1 MFVFRSGKIRKINN
15 VVADRTL
22 LISGFDNLLIVEVI
36 FIPSTLNMRRSYLVF
51 LLTFVIGQSAF
62 AAIPDSLRITVT
74 GYAFDAKNPALRL
87 DDLMIIN
94 MRTSQGTFGKA
105 DGSFV
110 VDIYRTDTILVA
122 STGYAYERICF
133 ADSAYKSSYYFQSP
147 LTKLSVTLKE
157 VNIFSPRD
165 LQSIY
170 TDIQKLGYNKK
181 DFELSGIDAISS
193 PITFLYQEFSQLER
207 VKRHNRERIN
217 DDKRKELLRQLLAN
231 YVSHDII
238 NLDDFELEDF
248 LDFTNVSES
257 YMKSASQYDFC
268 IYIKQ
273 RFEVYSMLKKK

>member
-87 DDLMIIN
+87 EDLMIIN

-110 VDIYRTDTILVA
+110 VDIYRTDTILVV
-122 STGYAYERICF
+122 F
-133 ADSAYKSSYYFQSP
+133 AHEQA
-147 LTKLSVTLKE
+147 
-157 VNIFSPRD
+157 
-165 LQSIY
+165 
-170 TDIQKLGYNKK
+170 G
-181 DFELSGIDAISS
+181 
-193 PITFLYQEFSQLER
+193 
-207 VKRHNRERIN
+207 
-217 DDKRKELLRQLLAN
+217 
-231 YVSHDII
+231 
-238 NLDDFELEDF
+238 
-248 LDFTNVSES
+248 
-257 YMKSASQYDFC
+257 
-268 IYIKQ
+268 
-273 RFEVYSMLKKK
+273 